1 MTQKKRRKKMMQSI
15 RSCVLPLAMLTGG
28 VFYGF
33 FSRFST
39 AIPYFIF
46 TMLLLTFCK
55 LAPKDVKFKKLHLW
69 LILIQIL
76 GSIAVYLIVS
86 LFDTVTAQGA
96 FICVL
101 APTAMAAAVITGMLG
116 GNVAFLTSYVLV
128 SNIGTALAAP
138 VIFSFM
144 GPNTEMPF
152 TDSFIYICRE
162 VMPLLILPLLA
173 AWTIRAAAPPLHRA
187 LLKINPVTFYLW
199 AFSLTIVTGRTVK
212 FLSEQ
217 QNPDYTTE
225 ISLAAIA
232 LAICLAQFKA
242 GKYIGNRYGERI
254 AAGQGL
260 GQKNTI
266 LAIWMS
272 QMYLN
277 PVASVGPASYV
288 LWQNI
293 VNSYQLWIKKN
304 RDDKCASSHEARK
317 K

>member
-1 MTQKKRRKKMMQSI
+1 MMQSI
-15 RSCVLPLAMLTGG
+15 RSWVLPLAMLTGG

-33 FSRFST
+33 FGRFSA

-55 LAPKDVKFKKLHLW
+55 LPPKEVRFKRLHLW
-69 LILIQIL
+69 LILIQIF
-76 GSIAVYLIVS
+76 GSVAVYLIVS

-96 FICVL
+96 FICIL

-128 SNIGTALAAP
+128 SNVGTALAAP
-138 VIFSFM
+138 VIFSLM
-144 GPNTEMPF
+144 GPNDGMPF

-162 VMPLLILPLLA
+162 VMPLLILPLLT
-173 AWTIRAAAPPLHRA
+173 AWALRAVAPPLHRM
-187 LLKINPVTFYLW
+187 LLKINPATFYLW
-199 AFSLTIVTGRTVK
+199 ALSLTIVTGRTVK
-212 FLSEQ
+212 FLAEQ

-225 ISLAAIA
+225 ISLAVLA
-232 LAICLAQFKA
+232 LVICLAQFKA
-242 GKYIGNRYGERI
+242 GKYIGGLYGERI

-277 PVASVGPASYV
+277 PIASVGPASYV

-293 VNSYQLWIKKN
+293 VNSYQLWLKNHREEQRTKKTF
-304 RDDKCASSHEARK
+304 AQTK
-317 K
+317 KII

>member
-1 MTQKKRRKKMMQSI
+1 MMQSI

-128 SNIGTALAAP
+128 SNRNCAGSAGDILIYGTEHRNAVYRLLYIYMSRSHAAADP
-138 VIFSFM
+138 ATARSMDDKSRRTAIAQGSFENKS
-144 GPNTEMPF
+144 G
-152 TDSFIYICRE
+152 D
-162 VMPLLILPLLA
+162 ILPVGFFA
-173 AWTIRAAAPPLHRA
+173 YDSHGTHRKIPVRTAESGLH
-187 LLKINPVTFYLW
+187 
-199 AFSLTIVTGRTVK
+199 
-212 FLSEQ
+212 
-217 QNPDYTTE
+217 
-225 ISLAAIA
+225 
-232 LAICLAQFKA
+232 
-242 GKYIGNRYGERI
+242 
-254 AAGQGL
+254 
-260 GQKNTI
+260 
-266 LAIWMS
+266 
-272 QMYLN
+272 
-277 PVASVGPASYV
+277 
-288 LWQNI
+288 
-293 VNSYQLWIKKN
+293 
-304 RDDKCASSHEARK
+304 H
-317 K
+317 

>member
-1 MTQKKRRKKMMQSI
+1 MMQSI

-144 GPNTEMPF
+144 GPNAKCRLPTPLY
-152 TDSFIYICRE
+152 IYVAKSCR
-162 VMPLLILPLLA
+162 
-173 AWTIRAAAPPLHRA
+173 
-187 LLKINPVTFYLW
+187 
-199 AFSLTIVTGRTVK
+199 
-212 FLSEQ
+212 
-217 QNPDYTTE
+217 
-225 ISLAAIA
+225 
-232 LAICLAQFKA
+232 C
-242 GKYIGNRYGERI
+242 
-254 AAGQGL
+254 
-260 GQKNTI
+260 
-266 LAIWMS
+266 
-272 QMYLN
+272 
-277 PVASVGPASYV
+277 
-288 LWQNI
+288 
-293 VNSYQLWIKKN
+293 
-304 RDDKCASSHEARK
+304 
-317 K
+317 